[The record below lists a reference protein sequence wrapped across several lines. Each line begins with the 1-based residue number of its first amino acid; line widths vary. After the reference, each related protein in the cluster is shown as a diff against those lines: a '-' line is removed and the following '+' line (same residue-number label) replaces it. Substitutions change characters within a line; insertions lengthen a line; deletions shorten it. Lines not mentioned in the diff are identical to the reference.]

1 MCRSAQSECTNGD
14 SSLLHSFCYTD
25 EHMDGWLYSRCL
37 IALLC
42 LCRDEMAM
50 VLVNTQ
56 VHYLVFTAVD
66 NYAKYFLTIQWSDS
80 GSVDDT
86 QQLE

>member
-1 MCRSAQSECTNGD
+1 MVTARCYIVSATLMNIW
-14 SSLLHSFCYTD
+14 
-25 EHMDGWLYSRCL
+25 MDGY
-37 IALLC
+37 IADVSLPCLC

-66 NYAKYFLTIQWSDS
+66 DYAKYFLTIQWSDS